1 MENLKEKVNSMLWD
15 YPLDKR
21 VQIIEQIFNNSKVA
35 FENKE
40 LALRAINSLTWYELL
55 EILSIQEIYELLDD
69 RLLNSLFPKSRKNFY
84 LDAKRLLSKY
94 CLSVSR

>member
-69 RLLNSLFPKSRKNFY
+69 RILNRLFPKSRKNFY
-84 LDAKRLLSKY
+84 LDA
-94 CLSVSR
+94 